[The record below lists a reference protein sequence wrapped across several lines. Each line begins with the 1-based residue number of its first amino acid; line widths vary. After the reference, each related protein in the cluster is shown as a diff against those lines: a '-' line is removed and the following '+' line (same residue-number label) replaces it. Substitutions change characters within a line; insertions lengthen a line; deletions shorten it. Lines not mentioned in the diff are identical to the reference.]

1 MPLVGIMSM
10 FMDFFAVSLRTGCF
24 QMEIVLQA
32 DKLGELDRE
41 VLMS

>member
-10 FMDFFAVSLRTGCF
+10 FMDFFAVALRTGSSL
-24 QMEIVLQA
+24 MEIVLEA